1 MIPKY
6 LRHTTGCGR
15 DMRVRPWWPAFCLC
29 LSTFVGWAQAT
40 PGNAAPGAGG
50 YSAMKIERVGKM
62 VGGFN
67 GTLKQMSGGVSIVLE
82 SDDPNLKPLPI
93 RADSMTFQWT
103 EGKNTPDVIVLE
115 GNVAIEHPQATVT
128 AERAEWNFDRSE
140 VVFTG
145 HPVMNSE
152 RVKDLRGDR
161 MVLNFEKNTFE
172 VVNAS
177 VKEVA
182 IRAETE
188 GTAPALAESQIK
200 DFKGL
205 LSAMQ
210 KEARGERPSPGKRL
224 VSLLDA
230 DMQSALLNATPEM
243 LEKQKGAI
251 LKVLNRLLQKPNLYD
266 AQSWESVTLPA
277 EAKELL
283 ALPQRTPAQTVQLN
297 RLLLQAAYP
306 QYLTGGA

>member
-1 MIPKY
+1 
-6 LRHTTGCGR
+6 
-15 DMRVRPWWPAFCLC
+15 
-29 LSTFVGWAQAT
+29 
-40 PGNAAPGAGG
+40 
-50 YSAMKIERVGKM
+50 MKIERVGKM

-152 RVKDLRGDR
+152 RVKDLRCDR